1 MSASNSNQDAT
12 LLQPDLAK
20 QYDFAENT
28 CSCSNEVVVISP
40 SRFTVARQKLMT
52 YYEDVL
58 GLIGNTP
65 LVRLNRLNKGLKPLI
80 LAKME
85 NLNPGF
91 SVKDRIGISMIQAA
105 EREGKLKPGGTIVEA
120 TSGNTGIGLAL
131 AASVKGYKC
140 IFVMTDK
147 ASVEKSRYLKALGA
161 DVVIT
166 PVSAKPGTPD
176 HYVSTARRIAAETP
190 NSFYPDQY
198 SHPANPEA
206 HYRTTGPELWKQTD
220 GKITHFVSG
229 IGTGGTISGAGKY
242 LKEKNPGIQ
251 VIGADPFGSIYKTV
265 KETGQVPET
274 TPYLVEGIGQ
284 EVLPGNAHLEYVD
297 LVMNITDAESF
308 ETARQLGR
316 VEGIF
321 CGGST
326 GTNCAAAL
334 RLAKDLDDTGIIVF
348 IVCDTGEHYLTKF
361 HSDEWMKEKRLL
373 EPQKITA
380 GLICETK
387 GARSPKTLVV
397 VGPDDRVAAAL
408 ALMNELGLTQI
419 PVLKDGESVGSLRE
433 NHVLSKVF
441 NDRDLLESPVS
452 NLMDKGFPTVDVD
465 ADVNVVTR
473 KLRAS
478 PAVLIEE
485 YGRITGIIT
494 RHDVLDMTG
503 NDGN

>member
-1 MSASNSNQDAT
+1 MN
-12 LLQPDLAK
+12 
-20 QYDFAENT
+20 
-28 CSCSNEVVVISP
+28 
-40 SRFTVARQKLMT
+40 
-52 YYEDVL
+52 YYENVL
-58 GLIGNTP
+58 GLIGHTP
-65 LVRLNRLNKGLKPLI
+65 LVKLNRLNKGLKPLI

-91 SVKDRIGISMIQAA
+91 SVKDRIGISMIEAA
-105 EREGKLKPGGTIVEA
+105 ESEGKLKPGGTIVEA
-120 TSGNTGIGLAL
+120 TSGNTGIGLAI
-131 AASVKGYKC
+131 AASVRGYKC

-198 SHPANPEA
+198 SHPANPLA
-206 HYRTTGPELWKQTD
+206 HYRTTGPELWEQTE

-229 IGTGGTISGAGKY
+229 IGTGGTISGTGKF
-242 LKEKNPGIQ
+242 LKEKDQNVKI
-251 VIGADPFGSIYKTV
+251 IGADPFGSIYKTY
-265 KETGQVPET
+265 KETGQIPET

-284 EVLPGNAHLEYVD
+284 EVLPGNAHMQYVD
-297 LVMNITDAESF
+297 EVINISDHDSF
-308 ETARQLGR
+308 ETARQLSR

-334 RLAKDLDDTGIIVF
+334 RVARDLDESAIIVF
-348 IVCDTGEHYLTKF
+348 IVCDTGEHYLSKF

-380 GLICETK
+380 GLINETK
-387 GARSPKTLVV
+387 GKHAPQALVALA
-397 VGPDDRVAAAL
+397 PSDSVAAAL
-408 ALMNELGLTQI
+408 AKMNEMGLSQI
-419 PVLKDGESVGSLRE
+419 PVVEDGKSVGSLRD
-433 NHVLSKVF
+433 NHLLSKVF
-441 NDRDLLESPVS
+441 ADRDLLEAPVS
-452 NLMDKGFPTVDVD
+452 KLMDKGFPVVDVD
-465 ADVNVVTR
+465 DDFNSISR
-473 KLRAS
+473 KLRTN

-485 YGRITGIIT
+485 FGRITGIIT
-494 RHDVLDMTG
+494 RHDLLELSGDS
-503 NDGN
+503 D

>member
-1 MSASNSNQDAT
+1 MN
-12 LLQPDLAK
+12 
-20 QYDFAENT
+20 
-28 CSCSNEVVVISP
+28 
-40 SRFTVARQKLMT
+40 

-58 GLIGNTP
+58 RLIGNTP
-65 LVRLNRLNKGLKPLI
+65 LVKLNRVNKGLKPLI

-91 SVKDRIGISMIQAA
+91 SVKDRIGVSMIEAA
-105 EREGKLKPGGTIVEA
+105 EHEGNLKPGGTIVEA
-120 TSGNTGIGLAL
+120 TSGNTGIGLAI

-147 ASVEKSRYLKALGA
+147 ASAEKARYLKALGA

-176 HYVSTARRIAAETP
+176 HYVSTARRIASETP

-206 HYRTTGPELWKQTD
+206 HYRTTGPELWEQTE
-220 GKITHFVSG
+220 GRITHFVSG
-229 IGTGGTISGAGKY
+229 IGTGGTISGTGRF
-242 LKEKNPGIQ
+242 LKEKNPNIK
-251 VIGADPFGSIYKTV
+251 VIGADPFGSIYKTY
-265 KETGQVPET
+265 KDTGKIPET

-284 EVLPGNAHLEYVD
+284 EVLPANAHMQYVD
-297 LVMNITDAESF
+297 EVLNVSDRDSF
-308 ETARQLGR
+308 EIARQLSR
-316 VEGIF
+316 HEGIF

-334 RLAKDLDDTGIIVF
+334 RGARGLDEDAVGVF
-348 IVCDTGEHYLTKF
+348 VVCDTGEHYLSKF

-380 GLICETK
+380 GLISETK
-387 GARSPKTLVV
+387 GARSPKSLVV
-397 VGPDDRVAAAL
+397 VAPNDRVSAAL
-408 ALMNELGLTQI
+408 AKMNELGLTQI
-419 PVLKDGESVGSLRE
+419 PVLEDGKSVGSLRE
-433 NHVLSKVF
+433 NHLLSKVF
-441 NDRDLLESPVS
+441 NERDLLEGPVS
-452 NLMDKGFPTVDVD
+452 KVMDKSFPLVDVD
-465 ADVNVVTR
+465 DDVYLVSR
-473 KLRAS
+473 KLRSS

-494 RHDVLDMTG
+494 RHDLLDTTR
-503 NDGN
+503 